1 MKPAWDEL
9 MAEYQN
15 HSSILI
21 ADVDC
26 TAEGKYLCDDVGV
39 EGFPTIK
46 YGDPNNLEDYDGERD
61 IETLKDFAKKNLG
74 PRCSAVNLDLCDA
87 DAKAQIDA
95 FMAMPAE
102 ELDAKVREKD
112 DTMKAIDTE
121 LEGYLKSLQAKYE
134 QAETETREKKTA
146 IKSSGLG
153 LMKAAMA
160 HRRSGTAEF

>member
-26 TAEGKYLCDDVGV
+26 TAEGKDLCDDVGIQ
-39 EGFPTIK
+39 GFPTIK
-46 YGDPNNLEDYDGERD
+46 YGDPNSLEDYDGERD
-61 IETLKDFAKKNLG
+61 IGTLKDFAKKNLG
-74 PRCSAVNLDLCDA
+74 PRCSPLNLDLCDS

-112 DTMKAIDTE
+112 DMIKVIDTE

-134 QAETETREKKTA
+134 LAVKETSEKKSA
-146 IKSSGLG
+146 IKNSGLG

-160 HRRSGTAEF
+160 HRRSGKAEL